1 VNYRIVGVATALVT
15 LAGCTTL
22 QIPAQIEEQADGVR
36 VSSRQ
41 KLDTFGMQA
50 SDASRRVGQ
59 SVDLPWIAGRPQ
71 PLAREVT
78 LPRALRANVSTTMLW
93 GDGDVDLP
101 TLAERL
107 QRASGILI
115 RVEPD
120 TLLPQEDFLPRFGGD
135 TARPAP
141 VVPAPSRTSPHI
153 VPGIHQALG
162 RNAGPLLPA
171 MATAAPNTPA
181 RLPPGNYPLATV
193 LDSIGLRL
201 GVYWR
206 YDADLGAIVIYRTQT
221 RSFNVRVLAQAAKT
235 SMELGLAGS
244 ASNTGA
250 GGGQFA
256 SQSKTE
262 FEGDVDAPMA
272 SVVSKVE
279 QFLSRSGRVA
289 ASQGGTNSIVVTDT
303 VDALRAVER
312 FLEAE
317 NRALTRRVRLVF
329 EEITVA
335 RDDTD
340 QAGIDWNLIFNSA
353 GRENAMNLSALGS
366 LLDTAAGGALSLG
379 GTIGSGQ
386 WAGSSVAIKALSQ
399 LGTVVRHTSVPLL
412 TLNRAPVTYA
422 VRDTFSYVDELQQT
436 QSTSDSTAPTVTVS
450 QQQETVGTFLTLVPD
465 AQDDGQ
471 VLLTMAY
478 DDTRLIGLEKQT
490 IGSGESESF
499 VQQPRITG
507 HGAVQQ
513 IELRPGQ
520 PSVVAAF
527 EQRQDDANNRRV
539 DRSAPILL
547 GGSTV
552 ANQKQ
557 QMTVLMVT
565 AIPED
570 GV

>member
-1 VNYRIVGVATALVT
+1 MYRVLGPSALIAV
-15 LAGCTTL
+15 LGGCTTL
-22 QIPAQIEEQADGVR
+22 QMPAQIEQQAEEVR
-36 VSSRQ
+36 STTRRT
-41 KLDTFGMQA
+41 LDDFGMRA
-50 SDASRRVGQ
+50 TDTSRTLGQ

-93 GDGDVDLP
+93 SDGDVDLP

-120 TLLPQEDFLPRFGGD
+120 ALLPQEEFLPRLGENRD
-135 TARPAP
+135 VELAVPAP
-141 VVPAPSRTSPHI
+141 VRTAPHI
-153 VPGIHQALG
+153 VPGLTQALG
-162 RNAGPLLPA
+162 RSAGPLLPSP
-171 MATAAPNTPA
+171 TRAAPNTPA
-181 RLPPGNYPLATV
+181 RLPPGDYPLATV

-206 YDADLGAIVIYRTQT
+206 YDADLGAIVIYRTET

-235 SMELGLAGS
+235 TMELGLAGS
-244 ASNTGA
+244 ARNSGS

-262 FEGDVDAPMA
+262 FGSDVDAPMA
-272 SVVSKVE
+272 SVIEKMT
-279 QFLSRSGRVA
+279 QFLSRSGRISA
-289 ASQGGTNSIVVTDT
+289 PPGGTNSVVVTDT
-303 VDALRAVER
+303 VDAIRGVER
-312 FLEAE
+312 FVEAE

-329 EEITVA
+329 EEITLA

-353 GRENAMNLSALGS
+353 GRDNAMNLSALGS
-366 LLDTAAGGALSLG
+366 LLDTAAGGAMSLG

-386 WAGSSVAIKALSQ
+386 WAGSAVAIKALSDV
-399 LGTVVRHTSVPLL
+399 GTVVRHTSVPLL

-422 VRDTFSYVDELQQT
+422 VRETFSYVDQLQQT
-436 QSTSDSTAPTVTVS
+436 QSVSDSSSPTVTVS
-450 QQQETVGTFLTLVPD
+450 QQEETVGTFLTLVPD

-478 DDTRLIGLEKQT
+478 DDTRLIAMEKQT
-490 IGSGESESF
+490 IGTGDAASF
-499 VQQPRITG
+499 VQQPRISG

-513 IELRPGQ
+513 VELRPGQ
-520 PSVVAAF
+520 PAVVAAF
-527 EQRQDDANNRRV
+527 EQRQDDSNNRRL
-539 DRSAPILL
+539 DRSAPLLL

-557 QMTVLMVT
+557 QVTVLMVT
-565 AIPED
+565 AIPEE
-570 GV
+570 GL

>member
-1 VNYRIVGVATALVT
+1 MYRVLGPSALIAV
-15 LAGCTTL
+15 LGGCTTL
-22 QIPAQIEEQADGVR
+22 QMPAQIEQQAEEVR
-36 VSSRQ
+36 STTRRT
-41 KLDTFGMQA
+41 LDDFGMRVT
-50 SDASRRVGQ
+50 DTSRTLGQ

-93 GDGDVDLP
+93 SDGDVDLP

-120 TLLPQEDFLPRFGGD
+120 ALLPQEEFLPRLGENRD
-135 TARPAP
+135 VELAVPAP
-141 VVPAPSRTSPHI
+141 VRTAPHI
-153 VPGIHQALG
+153 VPGLTQALG
-162 RNAGPLLPA
+162 RSAGPLLPSPA
-171 MATAAPNTPA
+171 RAAPNTPA
-181 RLPPGNYPLATV
+181 RLPPGDYPLATV

-206 YDADLGAIVIYRTQT
+206 YDADLGAIVIYRTET

-235 SMELGLAGS
+235 TMELGLAGS
-244 ASNTGA
+244 ARNSGS

-262 FEGDVDAPMA
+262 FGSDVDAPMA
-272 SVVSKVE
+272 SVIEKMT
-279 QFLSRSGRVA
+279 QFLSRSGRISA
-289 ASQGGTNSIVVTDT
+289 PPGGTNSVVVTDT
-303 VDALRAVER
+303 VDAIRGVER
-312 FLEAE
+312 FVEAE

-329 EEITVA
+329 EEITLA

-353 GRENAMNLSALGS
+353 GRDNAMNLSALGS
-366 LLDTAAGGALSLG
+366 LLDTAAGGAMSLG

-386 WAGSSVAIKALSQ
+386 WAGSAVAIKALSDV
-399 LGTVVRHTSVPLL
+399 GTVVRHTSVPLL

-422 VRDTFSYVDELQQT
+422 VRETFSYVDQLQQT
-436 QSTSDSTAPTVTVS
+436 QSVSDSSSPTVTVS
-450 QQQETVGTFLTLVPD
+450 QQEETVGTFLTLVPD

-478 DDTRLIGLEKQT
+478 DDTRLIAMEKQT
-490 IGSGESESF
+490 IGTGDAASF
-499 VQQPRITG
+499 VQQPRISG

-513 IELRPGQ
+513 VELRPGQ
-520 PSVVAAF
+520 PAVVAAF
-527 EQRQDDANNRRV
+527 EQRQDDSNNRRL
-539 DRSAPILL
+539 DRSAPLLL

-557 QMTVLMVT
+557 QVTVLMVT
-565 AIPED
+565 AIPEE
-570 GV
+570 GL